1 MAEWTEKDKEAFRRK
16 DAQQAKGYS
25 VEQAIKILASRLNV
39 NDVLEVA
46 EKVLNHTSPNMAVP
60 TSETNTG
67 EKKQKSSD
75 MSPKAQKVF
84 DKLVEEYSKVGVVDV
99 VKLEKA
105 ILTQYGKL
113 PTLLK
118 SVKIVM
124 KEIKPEDIMIG
135 D

>member
-1 MAEWTEKDKEAFRRK
+1 MAEWTKEDKEAFRRK

-39 NDVLEVA
+39 DDVLEVA
-46 EKVLNHTSPNMAVP
+46 EKVLNHTAPNMAAP
-60 TSETNTG
+60 TSGVNTG
-67 EKKQKSSD
+67 EKQQKSSD

-84 DKLVEEYSKVGVVDV
+84 ERLVEEYSKVGAVDV